1 MIHGKFFCMLDVGEW
16 AFPPSDC
23 ATGLYLAV
31 LAISLF
37 GSIGDGVGEGESAL
51 CGRSHSATRPFEAE
65 DLPAARWSHN
75 AAAHLFSPPVVA
87 AGGQHSPLSQRKV

>member
-31 LAISLF
+31 LAISLLRF
-37 GSIGDGVGEGESAL
+37 D
-51 CGRSHSATRPFEAE
+51 
-65 DLPAARWSHN
+65 
-75 AAAHLFSPPVVA
+75 
-87 AGGQHSPLSQRKV
+87 

>member
-31 LAISLF
+31 LAISLLRF
-37 GSIGDGVGEGESAL
+37 DWWWSGRGRVGAVRDPHVG
-51 CGRSHSATRPFEAE
+51 GRGRVRQSVT
-65 DLPAARWSHN
+65 PAARRSQGV
-75 AAAHLFSPPVVA
+75 AVHLFSPPVVA
-87 AGGQHSPLSQRKV
+87 AGGQHSP

>member
-31 LAISLF
+31 LAISLLRF
-37 GSIGDGVGEGESAL
+37 DWGWGRRRRVSAV
-51 CGRSHSATRPFEAE
+51 REITFRQ
-65 DLPAARWSHN
+65 AA
-75 AAAHLFSPPVVA
+75 V
-87 AGGQHSPLSQRKV
+87 